1 MATYENK
8 NQIIFPS
15 PRVVLRFRFTVL
27 GLRYA
32 GYGLWQGAIPV
43 AVPGFQVP
51 FHTQRSA
58 AQRVQHRT
66 YQTRRYIDN
75 INVTKIN
82 NMSSTHKFL
91 IAYSIF
97 CLTITILVNLI

>member
-27 GLRYA
+27 GLRFA
-32 GYGLWQGAIPV
+32 GYDLRQGAIPV
-43 AVPGFQVP
+43 TVPGFRLGVNA
-51 FHTQRSA
+51 QRST

-66 YQTRRYIDN
+66 YQTRWYIDN
-75 INVTKIN
+75 IYELNK
-82 NMSSTHKFL
+82 
-91 IAYSIF
+91 
-97 CLTITILVNLI
+97 